1 MDIKSLLVYTKEEL
15 AMYILKH
22 CYFNDIEEDM
32 KDIHIQFLLDK
43 DRELTDKEHN
53 EEMLLLKKLKDMPQ
67 TTLEESYKRM
77 KVYEKYKKLSDKNT
91 AAYNKRQAEINKLM
105 EL

>member
-32 KDIHIQFLLDK
+32 KNIHIQFLS
-43 DRELTDKEHN
+43 DKEHN

-91 AAYNKRQAEINKLM
+91 TAYNKRQAEINKLM
-105 EL
+105 EI